1 MRVSLSAA
9 IAESGAATTSASRT
23 AQRIFIAL
31 DSLSCGTGAQQ
42 LVADQRQNGL
52 AVLVHR
58 GVLYLHDAAV
68 RFRRR
73 ASRLEHLR
81 DDVERVA
88 RTHRLEPAQLVDA
101 RRADAAVREH
111 ARLPEEAERERRGVK
126 AARDQSAE
134 HALRGGGD
142 VDVEGLGIELQ
153 REVDDLRFE

>member
-58 GVLYLHDAAV
+58 GVLRFRDAAV
-68 RFRRR
+68 GFRRR
-73 ASRLEHLR
+73 ASRLEPLR
-81 DDVERVA
+81 AEVELAA
-88 RTHRLEPAQLVDA
+88 RTHRFEPAQLVDA
-101 RRADAAVREH
+101 RGAD
-111 ARLPEEAERERRGVK
+111 
-126 AARDQSAE
+126 
-134 HALRGGGD
+134 
-142 VDVEGLGIELQ
+142 
-153 REVDDLRFE
+153 